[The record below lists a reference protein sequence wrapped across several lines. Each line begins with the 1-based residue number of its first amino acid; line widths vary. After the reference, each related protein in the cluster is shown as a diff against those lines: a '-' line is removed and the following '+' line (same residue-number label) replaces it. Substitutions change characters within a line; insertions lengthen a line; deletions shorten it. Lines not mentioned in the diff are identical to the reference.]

1 MSKRALVIVDL
12 QHDYLS
18 SGKFP
23 LVGIEQVVANAASTL
38 ADARFKHIPVFHIR
52 HEFTQSDAPFFA
64 PGSTGAQIIS
74 AVAPRPGESN
84 ILKHHP
90 NAFLHTDL
98 QTELEAQGITDIT
111 VIGAMSHMCIDATVR
126 AAADLGYKVTVL
138 HDACATRDL
147 EFKGQTTPAS
157 QVQTAM
163 MAALAFAYATVMG
176 TSEYLQ
182 A

>member
-23 LVGIEQVVANAASTL
+23 LVGIEQVVAMAASVL
-38 ADARFKHIPVFHIR
+38 SHARFKQIPVFHVR
-52 HEFTQSDAPFFA
+52 HEFNQPNPPFFA
-64 PGSTGAQIIS
+64 PNSAGAQIIS
-74 AVAPRPGESN
+74 AVTPRTGEIN

-90 NAFLHTDL
+90 NAFLN
-98 QTELEAQGITDIT
+98 TELATELDAQGITDIT

-126 AAADLGYKVTVL
+126 AGVDLGYKVTVL

-157 QVQTAM
+157 QVQTAI
-163 MAALAFAYATVMG
+163 MAALAFAYANVIS

-182 A
+182 G